1 MNQGDKTKD
10 IMAQTTDQMLSLA
23 LEIEGLILLI
33 QRRGDLVHPGVNDIL
48 REKIAALASLA
59 GVGSADAAAVELPI
73 EVVGCAPCS
82 PCEPIA
88 DVNATSV
95 SDDAAIAAS
104 EEFETAEDAGEECV
118 SAPEEPAEAPEV
130 MKTVEAP
137 VSPEPVTIADAR
149 PSFTLNDRFLYRN
162 ELFDGDDAAFNEA
175 LDVIATMS
183 TQQEVAEYLTEDLCL
198 DADNP
203 TVRSF
208 LEAVSAGK

>member
-1 MNQGDKTKD
+1 
-10 IMAQTTDQMLSLA
+10 MAQTTDRMLSLA

-59 GVGSADAAAVELPI
+59 GIGSAGATAVALPI

-82 PCEPIA
+82 PCEPVA
-88 DVNATSV
+88 DIDVQSV
-95 SDDAAIAAS
+95 ADDAAMAAS
-104 EEFETAEDAGEECV
+104 EEFENAEDAGEYCIM
-118 SAPEEPAEAPEV
+118 APEEP
-130 MKTVEAP
+130 VEAP
-137 VSPEPVTIADAR
+137 VVIKTEEASVADAEPVTIADAR

-162 ELFDGDDAAFNEA
+162 ELFDGDDTALNEA
-175 LDVIATMS
+175 LDVIASMS
-183 TQQEVAEYLTEDLCL
+183 TQQEVLEYLTEDLCL

-208 LEAVSAGK
+208 LEAVRTGK